1 MKTVINKTN
10 APLKVSLPRGK
21 ALHLGPKKSG
31 EIRDEHA
38 DHAAVKKLVDA
49 GSIEIFDGNKGA
61 ASQAG
66 GGASPHVSTQGP
78 AKSRVTQKSGDR

>member
-49 GSIEIFDGNKGA
+49 GSIEIFDGHKGA
-61 ASQAG
+61 NATTGSG
-66 GGASPHVSTQGP
+66 NSPHEATHGL
-78 AKSRVTQKSGDR
+78 AKSRISQKTGDR

>member
-1 MKTVINKTN
+1 MKTVVNKTN

-21 ALHLGPKKSG
+21 SLRLGPKKSG

-38 DHAAVKKLVDA
+38 EHGAVKKLVDA
-49 GSIEIFDGNKGA
+49 GSIEIFDGQKGIA
-61 ASQAG
+61 ASTG
-66 GGASPHVSTQGP
+66 GGSAPHVSSHGP